1 MVWVRSYFI
10 VTLAAALL
18 AATNARAQP
27 ASVVQENEYAKVRV
41 RIEKDLTQYPKNL
54 TARFGSY
61 TRHYEVIIK
70 DNNKYDV
77 VEVVPLKHYLAGV
90 VSKEMPLAWPL
101 EALKAQA
108 VVARSYLFSRMN
120 ERREKIFHV
129 DADQMDQVFEWTNST
144 KAYQVVNA
152 TEDIV
157 LSANKKIVK
166 TFYHSDCGGQTLP
179 ADKVWEGAVDLG
191 TTQDPWCQAR
201 FSNQWSFS
209 VPASEFQNKDV
220 FEMGYFKNKIIR
232 FDEWGIQKLRQLFG
246 YSKIRSSPEKIEVS
260 DGSVTFSGRGFG
272 HGVGLCQW
280 GSLYMAKKGRTYM
293 DILTH
298 YYPKAE
304 ILKIQ
309 SLLVKN
315 YLTNNENPKTI
326 LNKTD
331 MKSKVTFNN

>member
-10 VTLAAALL
+10 VTLAIALLVAPAAL
-18 AATNARAQP
+18 AQP
-27 ASVVQENEYAKVRV
+27 AQEYSQVRV
-41 RIEKDLTQYPKNL
+41 RIEKDLTQYPKKL
-54 TARFGSY
+54 EAKFGSQI
-61 TRHYEVIIK
+61 RHYEVIRK

-77 VEVVPLKHYLAGV
+77 IEVIPLTHYLAGV

-108 VVARSYLFSRMN
+108 VVARSYLFSRMY
-120 ERREKIFHV
+120 ERRDKVFHV
-129 DADQMDQVFEWTNST
+129 DADQMDQVFQWTSSD
-144 KAYQVVNA
+144 KAYFVVA
-152 TEDIV
+152 STEDIV
-157 LSANKKIVK
+157 LSQNKKIVK

-191 TTQDPWCQAR
+191 TAQDPWCQR
-201 FSNQWSFS
+201 RVSNQWSFA
-209 VPASEFQNKDV
+209 VPAAEFQNKEE
-220 FEMGYFKNKIIR
+220 FEAEYFKNKIVR
-232 FDEWGIQKLRQLFG
+232 FEEWSIQKLRQVFG
-246 YSKIRSSPEKIEVS
+246 YSKIRSNPENVEAN
-260 DGSVTFSGRGFG
+260 GSNVTFSGRGFG

-280 GSLYMAKKGRTYM
+280 GSLDMAKKGRTYM

-315 YLTNNENPKTI
+315 YLTNNGNPKTI
-326 LNKTD
+326 LSKT
-331 MKSKVTFNN
+331 KVTFNN

>member
-10 VTLAAALL
+10 VTLAMALL
-18 AATNARAQP
+18 AVPSAQANA
-27 ASVVQENEYAKVRV
+27 NEFSQVRV
-41 RIEKDLTQYPKNL
+41 RIEKDLAVYPKNL
-54 TARFGSY
+54 APRFGSHI
-61 TRHYEVIIK
+61 RHYEVVIK
-70 DNNKYDV
+70 DNNKFDV
-77 VEVVPLKHYLAGV
+77 IEVIPLKHYLAGV
-90 VSKEMPLAWPL
+90 VSKEMPLAWPV

-108 VVARSYLFSRMN
+108 VVARSYLFTRMN
-120 ERREKIFHV
+120 ERREKLFHV
-129 DADQMDQVFEWTNST
+129 DGDQMDQVFEWTDSA
-144 KAYQVVNA
+144 KAYQVVNS

-179 ADKVWEGAVDLG
+179 ANKVWEGAVDLG

-209 VPASEFQNKDV
+209 VPVTEFQNKDV
-220 FEMGYFKNKIIR
+220 FEAGYFKNKLVR
-232 FDEWGIQKLRQLFG
+232 FEEWSIQKLRQTFG
-246 YSKIRSSPEKIEVS
+246 YSKIRSSPEKVEVS

-304 ILKIQ
+304 IIKIQ
-309 SLLVKN
+309 SILVKN
-315 YLTNNENPKTI
+315 YLTNNGNPKTI
-326 LNKTD
+326 LNKT
-331 MKSKVTFNN
+331 KVTFNN

>member
-18 AATNARAQP
+18 AVTSVNAAADSQDDEF
-27 ASVVQENEYAKVRV
+27 SKVRV

-54 TARFGSY
+54 SARFGSNIRY
-61 TRHYEVIIK
+61 YEVVIK
-70 DNNKYDV
+70 DNNKFDV
-77 VEVVPLKHYLAGV
+77 IEVVPLKHYLAGV
-90 VSKEMPLAWPL
+90 VSKEMPLAWPI

-108 VVARSYLFSRMN
+108 VVARSYLFTRMS
-120 ERREKIFHV
+120 ERRDKLFHV
-129 DADQMDQVFEWTNST
+129 DADQMDQVFKWTDSV

-157 LSANKKIVK
+157 LSMNKKIVK

-179 ADKVWEGAVDLG
+179 AHKVWEGAVDLG
-191 TTQDPWCQAR
+191 TTQDPWCQTR

-209 VPASEFQNKDV
+209 MPASELQNKDV
-220 FEMGYFKNKIIR
+220 FEEGYFKSKLVRIN
-232 FDEWGIQKLRQLFG
+232 EWSIQKLRQTFG
-246 YSKIRSSPEKIEVS
+246 YSKIRSSPDKVEVV
-260 DGSVTFSGRGFG
+260 DGTVTMSGRGFG

-280 GSLYMAKKGRTYM
+280 GSLYMAKKGRTYL

-309 SLLVKN
+309 SILVKN
-315 YLTNNENPKTI
+315 YLTNNGNPKTI
-326 LNKTD
+326 LNKT
-331 MKSKVTFNN
+331 KVTFNN